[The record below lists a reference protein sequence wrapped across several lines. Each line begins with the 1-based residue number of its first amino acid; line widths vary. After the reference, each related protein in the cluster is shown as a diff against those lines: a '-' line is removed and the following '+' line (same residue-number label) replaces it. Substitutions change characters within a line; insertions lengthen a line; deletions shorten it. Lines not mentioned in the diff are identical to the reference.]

1 MPTQLYAGTLTDFN
15 DSMAQAIENALTQLL
30 GPLPAAPQQLV
41 DDRRALFIAIS
52 RGVINHLKNNPA
64 AFAVQATDGTNTFD
78 GTVTSVTVGT

>member
-30 GPLPAAPQQLV
+30 GPLPAAPPQLV

-52 RGVINHLKNNPA
+52 RGVINHLKSKEA
-64 AFAVQATDGTNTFD
+64 ALKIDFNIGFFHVS
-78 GTVTSVTVGT
+78 TSPDIDVRP